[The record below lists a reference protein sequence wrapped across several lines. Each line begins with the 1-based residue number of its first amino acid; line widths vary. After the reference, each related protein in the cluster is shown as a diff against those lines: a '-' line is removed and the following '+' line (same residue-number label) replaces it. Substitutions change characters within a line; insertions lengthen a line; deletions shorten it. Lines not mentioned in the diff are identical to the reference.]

1 MKQGVVVPEAEPIV
15 APRFGGVWDTHD
27 DADLAL
33 EAIEQAA
40 RDEVLRGL
48 EAMLDGYELMTTF
61 AVFGAGFT
69 APKGK
74 IRLSFEVESYLLER
88 IMPLVKHTGDQ
99 LLVMIWTPEAAFAD
113 E

>member
-33 EAIEQAA
+33 EAVEQAA

-61 AVFGAGFT
+61 AVYGAGFT
-69 APKGK
+69 APRGK
-74 IRLSFEVESYLLER
+74 IKLTFEVESYLLSR
-88 IMPLVKHTGDQ
+88 VMPLVEHSGDK
-99 LLVMIWTPEAAFAD
+99 LLLMIWTPEPAFTND
-113 E
+113 